1 MGELAFLSASR
12 RLVLMP
18 QKREP
23 EPLMGIAREVIHRR
37 PQTLPSRGM
46 PVWLY
51 QADSLPN
58 RKFITDSEKRSID
71 LVRKY
76 GECTKAE
83 LVAYTDYSRTKITS
97 CIDSLLSKKI
107 IVANKT
113 TEYSGGRRAKTFR
126 LNEKLALVA
135 GFDIGATS
143 IDVALADFSGRLLA
157 RHAEPASVKDGP
169 IKVLGRACSLLEK
182 MLKDSGSAPEK
193 VSGIG
198 IGVPGP
204 VDFSAGMLVSPP
216 IMPGWD
222 GYPIIQT
229 VQQWFPCANVVVDND
244 VNVMAL
250 GELNLGAAQGVENL
264 IFVKIGTGIGA
275 GIICEGN
282 IYRGSNGC
290 AGDIGHIC
298 VNKSGPLCHCG
309 NKGCLETVAGGAAIA
324 ERSLLAAQAGK
335 SAILMQHYEKNGQI
349 LRTEDVGE
357 AAREGDA
364 LATEIIRESGQ
375 LVGDV
380 LASLV
385 NFYNPDMIVI
395 GGGVSNLGNLL
406 LSSVRQAVFN
416 RSLPLATRN
425 LQIVFSEIGAEAGIF
440 GAVSL
445 ALNYIFTVESG
456 GASVARAAFAER
468 A

>member
-1 MGELAFLSASR
+1 MGTTREIISRKSRALSLRA
-12 RLVLMP
+12 
-18 QKREP
+18 
-23 EPLMGIAREVIHRR
+23 
-37 PQTLPSRGM
+37 LPVGF
-46 PVWLY
+46 PHGGAA
-51 QADSLPN
+51 QN
-58 RKFITDSEKRSID
+58 RKLIGESEKRLID

-76 GECTKAE
+76 GECTKAD

-97 CIDSLLSKKI
+97 GIDSLLHKKI
-107 IVANKT
+107 LVANKA
-113 TEYSGGRRAKTFR
+113 TEYSGGRRSKTFR
-126 LNEKLALVA
+126 LNEKLGLVA
-135 GFDIGATS
+135 GVDIGATS
-143 IDVALADFSGRLLA
+143 IDLGIADFSGKLLA

-169 IKVLGRACSLLEK
+169 IKILGRACSLLEK
-182 MLKDSGSAPEK
+182 MLIENGLSPEK
-193 VSGIG
+193 MNGIG

-204 VDFSAGMLVSPP
+204 VDFSAGTVVSPP

-222 GYPIIQT
+222 CYPIIPT
-229 VQQWFPCANVVVDND
+229 VQQWFPSARVFVDND

-250 GELNLGAAQGVENL
+250 GEMSLGAAKGLENL

-275 GIICEGN
+275 GIICEGK
-282 IYRGSNGC
+282 IYRGSSGC

-298 VNKSGPLCHCG
+298 VNKAGPLCHCG
-309 NKGCLETVAGGAAIA
+309 NKGCLETVAAGPAIA
-324 ERSLLAAQAGK
+324 ERSLLAAQGGK
-335 SAILMQHYEKNGQI
+335 SPILLDHYQRNGNV
-349 LRTEDVGE
+349 LRAEDVGE

-406 LSSVRQAVFN
+406 LSTIRQAVFS

-425 LQIVFSEIGAEAGIF
+425 LQIVFSGIGPDAGIF
-440 GAVSL
+440 GALSL
-445 ALNYIFTVESG
+445 ALNYIFAVESADG
-456 GASVARAAFAER
+456 NVAVDVATEQG
-468 A
+468 